1 MLLEIHC
8 HTSEK
13 SPCSFVSARDLIA
26 RAFEVGMDGIIFT
39 DHHFLWSLEELAG
52 VKARS
57 GVPDH
62 FLVMSGQETTTA
74 EKRDVLVF
82 GADRRFTK
90 GTPLQ
95 EIRKACPQAAL
106 VWAHPYRHGGR
117 PTRKQ
122 LSDTVF
128 DAIEILNS
136 NHTFTELH
144 RAVEDWH
151 HNKFT
156 ATAGTDAH
164 ALSYVG
170 TYPTI
175 VEHPV
180 ETIEQF
186 AGELKAGRCRPDFKE
201 VRRSGTSRT
210 RVRELAV
217 GPRPTRH
224 KSFIIKEYQ
233 VSEEWKSGDRAYRI
247 MTAIRSNG
255 FDRGLCRVP
264 EPLAGDSHNKILIEE
279 KARGKELFAV
289 LLENDGKRA
298 VNGLRM
304 AAKWLAKLH
313 NLRLQVTTAEEFCA
327 TEPGRLNW
335 YVKGLHDRDN
345 PHRHRVQGICDFVL
359 DSELR
364 LIHNNPQWLVQCHGD
379 FHLKNIFYDDE
390 NATPCIFVIDF
401 DSSHVIPQ
409 AFDVGTFLAQYD
421 NMLYNQRQV
430 QKKAPSQLFLDTY
443 ESEAEIL
450 PDGFRDHVNLFRT
463 RAYLSI
469 LYYLAKVNMGD
480 SENFWNILLD
490 AEKSLALFS
499 HAMSK

>member
-136 NHTFTELH
+136 NHTFTLH

-264 EPLAGDSHNKILIEE
+264 EPLAGDSNNKILIEE

-313 NLRLQVTTAEEFCA
+313 NLRKRTGCRKAGPGQTALQPEATARLSTCA
-327 TEPGRLNW
+327 CPL
-335 YVKGLHDRDN
+335 
-345 PHRHRVQGICDFVL
+345 
-359 DSELR
+359 
-364 LIHNNPQWLVQCHGD
+364 PQWQDRPWCR
-379 FHLKNIFYDDE
+379 
-390 NATPCIFVIDF
+390 
-401 DSSHVIPQ
+401 S
-409 AFDVGTFLAQYD
+409 
-421 NMLYNQRQV
+421 
-430 QKKAPSQLFLDTY
+430 
-443 ESEAEIL
+443 
-450 PDGFRDHVNLFRT
+450 
-463 RAYLSI
+463 
-469 LYYLAKVNMGD
+469 
-480 SENFWNILLD
+480 NF
-490 AEKSLALFS
+490 
-499 HAMSK
+499 